1 MNTLNIKAGSTE
13 SLVELIQLYL
23 KLVHE
28 YSTELLMVLSI
39 NDLTEW
45 RGMEVPQKGNFNNS
59 EWSYAFHGSGCFIS
73 SQEYDV
79 DFEFDKHC
87 NVGGFDVWR
96 LWSFVED
103 NEELYSS
110 FTDFKDR
117 KYLEEV
123 FSLLKNK
130 GVIAKRNGNQ
140 ESDLYFLND

>member
-1 MNTLNIKAGSTE
+1 M
-13 SLVELIQLYL
+13 
-23 KLVHE
+23 
-28 YSTELLMVLSI
+28 MVLSI

-45 RGMEVPQKGNFNNS
+45 RGMRVPEKGRFNNS

-96 LWSFVED
+96 LWSFLED